1 MVTSGGKV
9 VTGKGATR
17 AHLTDMLKESIA
29 GAFQVGPLQ
38 IFVAGPTDL
47 KWTVQLIV
55 GCSAEE
61 RQWRARWP
69 SYRQWEESEG
79 ASGKAHLLHV
89 QLRVDPW
96 VRGAACTRCRGVP
109 EM

>member
-61 RQWRARWP
+61 RAWGILPRGGSRVWILP
-69 SYRQWEESEG
+69 SGHIGIGESIEAVEG
-79 ASGKAHLLHV
+79 TVALIQAMG
-89 QLRVDPW
+89 
-96 VRGAACTRCRGVP
+96 G
-109 EM
+109 E